1 MGIVQVRLPDEVQE
15 IINRQV
21 AEGRAADAAEFL
33 AEAARRYAEDLD
45 LEGDLVT
52 EAKAGIADIE
62 AGRFRTITMRED
74 AETWHQDKM
83 ARVRDRL
90 AVEEG

>member
-1 MGIVQVRLPDEVQE
+1 MGVVQVRLPDEVQE

-33 AEAARRYAEDLD
+33 VEAARRYAEDLD

-62 AGRFRTITMRED
+62 AGRFRTISTRED
-74 AETWHQDKM
+74 AEAWHQEKM
-83 ARVRDRL
+83 ARLRDRL
-90 AVEEG
+90 VAEGG